1 MSDNEIAKI
10 KEWNKVQLLTVALVC
25 LAVLGA
31 VREYLHIST
40 PSDEAVLVY
49 HFGGDNAQS
58 VMEIKAPEPQPQ
70 PQPEAEPQSQPE
82 AEPQPQPEA
91 ATVDNNANA
100 LPEFL
105 DYMHEMQEKA
115 ATITFDG
122 TVLDKIH
129 QSENVAQPEPQ
140 PVAEEHNAENAQPA
154 PTVVKEENAAV
165 ATPDEASV
173 IEKAKTDVINN
184 VLDNVDQIVADSAA
198 LSENEQMQDDD
209 DAAIAEYINR
219 EQEAEDAARQQMS
232 EELGAV
238 DGEDENAP
246 IVLLPGVLD
255 QQ

>member
-31 VREYLHIST
+31 VREYFHIST

-49 HFGGDNAQS
+49 HFGGDNVQP

-70 PQPEAEPQSQPE
+70 PE

-91 ATVDNNANA
+91 EPQPQSEAVPVDNNANA

-184 VLDNVDQIVADSAA
+184 VLDNVDQIVADSAT

>member
-49 HFGGDNAQS
+49 HFGGDNAQP

-70 PQPEAEPQSQPE
+70 PE

-91 ATVDNNANA
+91 ESQPQPEAVPVDNNANA

-140 PVAEEHNAENAQPA
+140 PVAEEHNVENAQPA

-198 LSENEQMQDDD
+198 MAENEQMQDDD
-209 DAAIAEYINR
+209 DAAIAEYIDQ
-219 EQEAEDAARQQMS
+219 EQKAEDAARQQMS
-232 EELGAV
+232 EELGAI
-238 DGEDENAP
+238 GSEDENAP